1 MRTLKNH
8 VILFDNECPMCYA
21 YTKAFVKTGMLA
33 QDGREAYQEMPQ
45 NICPLVDQ
53 QRAAN
58 EIALVNTETGEVTYG
73 IQSLFKIIAHAM
85 PFFRPLFLFG
95 PFIYLMRKFY
105 AFISY
110 NRKVIIPAE
119 VKENT
124 IQPTFKLHYRIA
136 YLLFTWLITAYILTN
151 YAHLLTAFVPL
162 GSKYREYFICGGQLF
177 FQGAI
182 ISFYRKEKL
191 WDYLGN
197 MMTISFAGSL
207 LLLPIT
213 ILAKYFSFPP
223 LFFPLYF
230 LMVAGLMFLEHIRR
244 SKLLSLGWLMSISWA
259 LYRLIVLGLILS
271 L

>member
-1 MRTLKNH
+1 MKTLKNH

-33 QDGREAYQEMPQ
+33 QDGREAYQEMPSD
-45 NICPLVDQ
+45 ICPLVDH

-73 IQSLFKIIAHAM
+73 IQSLFKIIAYAM
-85 PFFRPLFLFG
+85 PFFSPLFAFG
-95 PFIYLMRKFY
+95 PFVHLMRKLY

-110 NRKVIIPAE
+110 NRKVIIPVA

-124 IQPTFKLHYRIA
+124 LQPSFNRRYRIA
-136 YLLFTWLITAYILTN
+136 YLFLTWAITAYILTD
-151 YAHLLTAFVPL
+151 YAHLLTDFVPL
-162 GSKYREYFICGGQLF
+162 GSKYREYLICGGQLF
-177 FQGAI
+177 FQGII

-207 LLLPIT
+207 LLLPII
-213 ILAKYFSFPP
+213 ILAEYFDFQPSFF
-223 LFFPLYF
+223 LFYF

-244 SKLLSLGWLMSISWA
+244 SKLLKLGWVMSITWA
-259 LYRLIVLGLILS
+259 LYRLIVLGLIFIL
-271 L
+271 